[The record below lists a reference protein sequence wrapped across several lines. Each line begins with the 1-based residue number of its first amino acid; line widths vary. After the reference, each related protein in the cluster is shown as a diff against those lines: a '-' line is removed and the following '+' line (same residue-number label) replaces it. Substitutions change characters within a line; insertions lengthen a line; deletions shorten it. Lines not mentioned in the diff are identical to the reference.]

1 MVPVIENEAH
11 CRGGMLVA
19 WMGLAK
25 GQINI
30 ILSCT
35 RYDMIQLNPSNYTTP
50 VFAYTY
56 ITPRA
61 TQPS

>member
-11 CRGGMLVA
+11 CRG
-19 WMGLAK
+19 

-35 RYDMIQLNPSNYTTP
+35 RYDMIQLNPLNYTTP